1 MNNNTTFLKV
11 FFFIS
16 STRLL
21 EHYVL
26 PVCIIK
32 DSFKQVI
39 RNKLILINSG
49 KVIQKYFFFLIN
61 SKLYT
66 IFVIF

>member
-21 EHYVL
+21 EYYVL

-32 DSFKQVI
+32 DSVKQVI

-49 KVIQKYFFFLIN
+49 KVIQKYLCF
-61 SKLYT
+61 S
-66 IFVIF
+66 